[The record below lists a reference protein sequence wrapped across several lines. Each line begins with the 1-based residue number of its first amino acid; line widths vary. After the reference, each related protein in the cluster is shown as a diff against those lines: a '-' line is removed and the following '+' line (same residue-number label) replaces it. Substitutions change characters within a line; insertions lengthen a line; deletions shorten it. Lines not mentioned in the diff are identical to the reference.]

1 MTYNSN
7 TDKVAKLSTANLKK
21 ANLAKENKDK
31 GEASDVE
38 HQQMRASTHYSN
50 DGENSSVHSK
60 RETSG
65 ACDSDC
71 EGNSLKKT
79 KFFAE
84 EIPLAGNL

>member
-1 MTYNSN
+1 MSFHIILHGRWLLLPIY
-7 TDKVAKLSTANLKK
+7 LRSTV
-21 ANLAKENKDK
+21 ENILFLTRFDM
-31 GEASDVE
+31 DD
-38 HQQMRASTHYSN
+38 YSN